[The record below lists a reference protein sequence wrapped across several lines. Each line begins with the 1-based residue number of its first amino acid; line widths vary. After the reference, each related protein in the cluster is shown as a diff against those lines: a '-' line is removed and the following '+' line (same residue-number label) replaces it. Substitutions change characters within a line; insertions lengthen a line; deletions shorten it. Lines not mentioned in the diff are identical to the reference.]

1 MPTQTADV
9 NEEVI
14 VYLVL
19 SPNSGPEHRI
29 YSDESIQAAGGIHAI
44 EQSLEQ
50 ESYWFVRLGQIQG
63 KASPWGITMR
73 DSDIAQLPTPRE
85 SVWRLGRRNPAF
97 RASELERHI
106 FRATFQRIEQML
118 DGWKQEKDGVVDAY
132 ALKALRMHPERLSG
146 LTLSLSTVQKVHEVA
161 DIEVIKYWYDA
172 SWPEPHLPC
181 DLALAEFSLKIP
193 LQFRRTAGQELL
205 SIEIMTMASC

>member
-1 MPTQTADV
+1 MTPRIQIPTQSEDL

-63 KASPWGITMR
+63 KASHGESPCVI
-73 DSDIAQLPTPRE
+73 PTSR
-85 SVWRLGRRNPAF
+85 S
-97 RASELERHI
+97 
-106 FRATFQRIEQML
+106 FQRL
-118 DGWKQEKDGVVDAY
+118 A
-132 ALKALRMHPERLSG
+132 
-146 LTLSLSTVQKVHEVA
+146 KVCGA
-161 DIEVIKYWYDA
+161 
-172 SWPEPHLPC
+172 
-181 DLALAEFSLKIP
+181 
-193 LQFRRTAGQELL
+193 
-205 SIEIMTMASC
+205 